1 MVDHRL
7 YQKPHDLED
16 FYQFSW
22 AHKKIHFP
30 LFSVDRW
37 FVAQQ
42 IVHTVEQAPVRFCYW
57 LSMAMVRLAGGRVRQ
72 AISILDSFTS
82 GC

>member
-42 IVHTVEQAPVRFCYW
+42 IVHVV
-57 LSMAMVRLAGGRVRQ
+57 VN
-72 AISILDSFTS
+72 
-82 GC
+82 

>member
-1 MVDHRL
+1 MIVRI
-7 YQKPHDLED
+7 YGGGQSIASKPYDLED
-16 FYQFSW
+16 SYQFSW

-42 IVHTVEQAPVRFCYW
+42 IVQAC
-57 LSMAMVRLAGGRVRQ
+57 
-72 AISILDSFTS
+72 
-82 GC
+82 